1 MVPDETKLPRIMRAV
16 DFVAETLERY
26 AALVSPEEAAKLLET
41 AARFRQS
48 EYPRMVRP
56 MERESE

>member
-1 MVPDETKLPRIMRAV
+1 MMPDDTNPPRLMRAV

-41 AARFRQS
+41 AAWFRNS
-48 EYPRMVRP
+48 AYPRMVQP
-56 MERESE
+56 LE